1 MPRAKGQRTD
11 LNTPLGKQAAPSR
24 SGDRQ
29 HGDMQRDLDAQGQVP
44 MRPPPG
50 MQMQPPPTPD
60 DLGPFA
66 RPTDR
71 PDEPITS
78 GIRSGAGPG
87 PERLATYRAPEPIQ
101 SPLERLNTK
110 LNDPFL
116 TRLIARGGGRSV
128 R

>member
-11 LNTPLGKQAAPSR
+11 LNSPLGKQAASSN

-29 HGDMQRDLDAQGQVP
+29 YGDRERDMEAQAQVP

-50 MQMQPPPTPD
+50 PPPTPD

-66 RPTDR
+66 GPTRRPN
-71 PDEPITS
+71 EPITA
-78 GIRSGAGPG
+78 GITRGPGPG
-87 PERLATYRAPEPIQ
+87 PERLATYRPPEPVQ
-101 SPLERLNTK
+101 TPLQRLNKK

-116 TRLIARGGGRSV
+116 ADLIARGGTSG
-128 R
+128 